1 MAVTL
6 DTAPGT
12 SLCEIISVGYS
23 PVNSTT
29 LPFTSVILILPPPI
43 DDPTISW
50 KTPSISSIINL
61 TVLGCASPK
70 STSLNSISIFFSYAI
85 SKEFLSF
92 VS

>member
-50 KTPSISSIINL
+50 KKPSIS
-61 TVLGCASPK
+61 
-70 STSLNSISIFFSYAI
+70 
-85 SKEFLSF
+85 
-92 VS
+92 